1 MMNNRIAVESQETE
15 KVSFCYPLLNCE
27 NRLYLMGKV
36 GVFPTEDE
44 SMKHEIDLMALSEKE
59 LRELF
64 KKVDLGDLMPTIEE
78 IEEDLENEYD
88 RFMSLSPRKYRKEIG
103 M

>member
-1 MMNNRIAVESQETE
+1 MTNNRIAVGSQETE

-64 KKVDLGDLMPTIEE
+64 KKVDWSEIDPTIEE
-78 IEEDLENEYD
+78 IEDELENEYD